1 MADKVDLG
9 LGANVRKK
17 VSEGLAEVMADHYVL
32 ALKTQNYH
40 WNVTGPSFQGL
51 HTLFETQYTAL
62 HLSVDLLAERI
73 RALGYPAPGSFAS
86 FGKLATL
93 KEAKGGENWE
103 EMCSQ
108 LAADNDA
115 LVKACRKLGD
125 LADEAGDT
133 ETGDLMNGRKEEM
146 AKAAWM
152 LRAHVG
158 G

>member
-17 VSEGLAEVMADHYVL
+17 VADGLADVLADHYLL
-32 ALKTQNYH
+32 ALKTQNFH
-40 WNVTGPSFQGL
+40 WNVTGPNFQGL
-51 HTLFETQYTAL
+51 HTLFGAQYAAL
-62 HLSVDLLAERI
+62 HAAIDEIAERI
-73 RALGYPAPGSFAS
+73 RTLGFPAPGGFAVYA
-86 FGKLATL
+86 KMATL
-93 KEAKGGENWE
+93 KEAKGGEPWQ
-103 EMCSQ
+103 EMCTL

-125 LADEAGDT
+125 MADEAGDT

-152 LRAHVG
+152 LRSHLG
-158 G
+158 

>member
-17 VSEGLAEVMADHYVL
+17 VADGLADVLADHYLL
-32 ALKTQNYH
+32 ALKTQNFH
-40 WNVTGPSFQGL
+40 WNVTGPNFQGL
-51 HTLFETQYTAL
+51 HTLFGTQYEAL
-62 HLSVDLLAERI
+62 HLAVDVLAERI
-73 RALGYPAPGSFAS
+73 RTLGFSAPGGFAIYAKMAS
-86 FGKLATL
+86 L
-93 KEAKGGENWE
+93 KEAKGGETWQ
-103 EMCSQ
+103 EMCAA

-115 LVKACRKLGD
+115 LVRACRKLGD

-152 LRAHVG
+152 LRSHVG
-158 G
+158 